1 MCKLKYDKK
10 KLFEILIP
18 VLIAVI
24 VVSGF
29 AISGHITKNFDNE
42 KPTAQT
48 SAENQSENEASDA
61 PLLTNSKVT
70 LVAVGDNLIHNTLI
84 SAGQKENGAEDYSGL
99 YENIKPYI
107 SSADIAVINQET
119 ILGGSEFEYTGYPVF
134 NTPWA
139 LGTAA
144 IDAGFDIFTCATNH
158 AMDKGFKG
166 IQNECAF
173 FDEHPEVKHVGTNDT
188 EEDYNSILYYEKNG
202 ITFAILNYTYGT
214 NGISLPGDKSWCVNM
229 MDKAKITEDV
239 KKAKRK
245 SDVVVVFPHWGTEN
259 SPNVSD
265 YQRDYVKLFSDLEVD
280 IVIGGH
286 PHVLQPVEWVE
297 NDATGKKML
306 VYYSL
311 GNFISHQIN
320 PDQLCGGAAEI
331 KIEKNSDGITITSAK
346 LVPVVCWYQYNK
358 SNGKFDYAVY
368 KLSEY
373 TNAIA
378 STHQQKAEYNKDV
391 TPEYFTNHVKDI
403 VSEEFLD
410 LS

>member
-173 FDEHPEVKHVGTNDT
+173 LMSTPRLSMSAQMIQRRIIIQFCIMKKT
-188 EEDYNSILYYEKNG
+188 E
-202 ITFAILNYTYGT
+202 
-214 NGISLPGDKSWCVNM
+214 
-229 MDKAKITEDV
+229 
-239 KKAKRK
+239 
-245 SDVVVVFPHWGTEN
+245 
-259 SPNVSD
+259 
-265 YQRDYVKLFSDLEVD
+265 
-280 IVIGGH
+280 
-286 PHVLQPVEWVE
+286 
-297 NDATGKKML
+297 
-306 VYYSL
+306 
-311 GNFISHQIN
+311 
-320 PDQLCGGAAEI
+320 
-331 KIEKNSDGITITSAK
+331 
-346 LVPVVCWYQYNK
+346 
-358 SNGKFDYAVY
+358 
-368 KLSEY
+368 
-373 TNAIA
+373 
-378 STHQQKAEYNKDV
+378 
-391 TPEYFTNHVKDI
+391 
-403 VSEEFLD
+403 
-410 LS
+410 